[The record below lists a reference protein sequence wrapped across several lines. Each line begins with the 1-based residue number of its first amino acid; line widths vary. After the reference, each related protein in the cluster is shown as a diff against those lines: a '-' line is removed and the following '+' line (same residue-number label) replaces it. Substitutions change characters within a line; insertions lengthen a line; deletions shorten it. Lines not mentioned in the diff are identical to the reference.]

1 MKKSRR
7 VTERSKEVV
16 HSRIRSNDSS
26 SLLLEELSKKETTLF
41 PPFLFE
47 KKNEQKTSF
56 ELPVLSPGFLE
67 TTPTIKD
74 PLDADHLFAEQL
86 SLPILLNRSNAV
98 HATVP
103 IVDQKL
109 DFDQLGLT
117 FDSLNVSHAKN
128 VMDFEPNASI
138 PVQNSVSVLPFSNPD
153 TFSPLTPRSPSLQ
166 NVTVWTPV
174 QNSTIPFSNPNMFP
188 TSDSKLLSFE
198 ANSVNSSLKF
208 NSLSFPNLLS
218 TTLTPDL
225 ISFPTNSA
233 ANSLK
238 PVDFKL
244 KQKLL
249 EVIYTIKF
257 KSSQKRKVGKYK

>member
-1 MKKSRR
+1 MKKSRK
-7 VTERSKEVV
+7 VTERSKAVY
-16 HSRIRSNDSS
+16 HSGKRSNDSS
-26 SLLLEELSKKETTLF
+26 SLLLEELPKKETTLF

-47 KKNEQKTSF
+47 KKNEQKPSF
-56 ELPVLSPGFLE
+56 ELPVLSPDFLE
-67 TTPTIKD
+67 TALTIKD
-74 PLDADHLFAEQL
+74 PLDADHPFAEHL
-86 SLPILLNRSNAV
+86 SLPIFLNRSNAV

-117 FDSLNVSHAKN
+117 YDSLNVSHAKK
-128 VMDFEPNASI
+128 VMDFEPNALI
-138 PVQNSVSVLPFSNPD
+138 PVQNSVSVLSFSNPD
-153 TFSPLTPRSPSLQ
+153 TVSTLTPKSPSLQ

-174 QNSTIPFSNPNMFP
+174 QNSTIPFSSPNMFP

-198 ANSVNSSLKF
+198 TNSVNSSLK
-208 NSLSFPNLLS
+208 STPISFPNLLP
-218 TTLTPDL
+218 TTLTPAL

-233 ANSLK
+233 ANSSK

-249 EVIYTIKF
+249 EVYYTIKY
-257 KSSQKRKVGKYK
+257 KSRQ